1 MWNVAD
7 VLLRGLRKG
16 AVCVLSRRLLPV
28 GCRARLNARVEPGAL
43 NAGQARILAG
53 DVVDG
58 FGQSLFLPV
67 FWDFCFEGFFFIGLR

>member
-16 AVCVLSRRLLPV
+16 AVCVLSRSLLSV

-43 NAGQARILAG
+43 NAGQARILG
-53 DVVDG
+53 GGVVDVDMR
-58 FGQSLFLPV
+58 QERAIQFL
-67 FWDFCFEGFFFIGLR
+67 